1 MDVEQDKII
10 SVPSTTSGLHATGST
25 ASCTSESYDLAVL
38 LSVSSS
44 TEGRTTAAI
53 VPSLTLPGV
62 DVVIYEVVNN
72 KQLCSLYFSSST

>member
-1 MDVEQDKII
+1 MSPLDMDVEQDKIS
-10 SVPSTTSGLHATGST
+10 SVPSTTLSLHATGST
-25 ASCTSESYDLAVL
+25 ASSMSESYDLAVQ
-38 LSVSSS
+38 LSSFSSS

-72 KQLCSLYFSSST
+72 KQL

>member
-25 ASCTSESYDLAVL
+25 ASSTSESYDLAVQ
-38 LSVSSS
+38 LSSSS

-53 VPSLTLPGV
+53 VPSLTLSGV

-72 KQLCSLYFSSST
+72 KQLCSLYFYSST

>member
-1 MDVEQDKII
+1 MDVEQDKIV
-10 SVPSTTSGLHATGST
+10 SVPTTTSSLHAIGST
-25 ASCTSESYDLAVL
+25 VSSALESYDLAVQ
-38 LSVSSS
+38 LSSFSSS

-72 KQLCSLYFSSST
+72 KQL